1 MALKQYVVVA
11 LSKIVMGNSNVSCY
25 ATCLDS
31 LGFLMANHS
40 LRRIDPARNMRR
52 FYELSFQPTLF
63 GDMAVI
69 RHWGRIGAAGQSK
82 ETWFADADHAAVIAE
97 RIVQQKRRRGY
108 AEPGTAI

>member
-1 MALKQYVVVA
+1 
-11 LSKIVMGNSNVSCY
+11 MGKPNVSCY
-25 ATCLDS
+25 VTGLDS
-31 LGFLMANHS
+31 LGFLMADHS

-82 ETWFADADHAAVIAE
+82 ETWFADVSHATVIAE

-108 AEPGTAI
+108 TEPGVAN